1 VVANRKALSESY
13 VHGLE
18 LREENYTVW
27 DGRLPGFGVQIT
39 PLGVRSYVF
48 KYTLNG
54 RQGWITIGRAKDA
67 KERSKEGVWTAS
79 EARERAQ
86 EMRKQIDKGL
96 DPRAVKR
103 REMDAPTMA
112 SLADDY
118 ISKHAK
124 IYNKERSAKEA
135 NALVEKVIKPRLGLK
150 RAKDVKQEDVEDL
163 MRAMRTTPI
172 RANRALSCLSKM
184 FHLAEE
190 WRIRDQNSNPCRF
203 VKKYEERPRERFLNA
218 LELEALGVELEA
230 REGEDPIGVGAIRLL
245 VFTGARLTEVLELE
259 WDRVDLQ
266 RNLLVISIHKTDQR
280 GAKHLPLNQP
290 AMEALGYEFD
300 EKGAMV
306 FDGQYPKRKANAVV
320 RLLNNPY
327 VFTGK
332 DPGSHLVNLHSLWE
346 EVRENA
352 GKRLKQIAETENRL
366 VPEVDISDVR
376 IHDLRHCF
384 ASMGVSHGMSLP
396 LIGKLLGH
404 SQASTT
410 QRYAHLASSPL
421 QEASQEIAGRL
432 AVALMPPKRN

>member
-1 VVANRKALSESY
+1 MAPNRKALSESY

-39 PLGVRSYVF
+39 PKGVRSYVF

-54 RQGWITIGRAKDA
+54 RQGWVTIGRAKDA

-86 EMRKQIDKGL
+86 EMRKQLDKGL
-96 DPRAVKR
+96 DPREVKK
-103 REMDAPTMA
+103 REIDAPTMNG
-112 SLADDY
+112 LADDY
-118 ISKHAK
+118 LTKHADV
-124 IYNKERSAKEA
+124 YNKERSAKEA
-135 NALVEKVIKPRLGLK
+135 RALVEKIIKPSLGAK
-150 RAKDVKQEDVEDL
+150 RVKDVNQGDVEDL
-163 MRAMRTTPI
+163 MRALKATPV
-172 RANRALSCLSKM
+172 RANRTLSCLSKM

-190 WRIRDQNSNPCRF
+190 WRIREQHSNPCRF
-203 VKKYEERPRERFLNA
+203 VKKYEETPRERFLNS

-230 REGEDPIGVGAIRLL
+230 READDPIGVSAIRLL
-245 VFTGARLTEVLELE
+245 LFTGARLTEILELE

-266 RNLLVISIHKTDQR
+266 RQILVIVDHKTSRKGD
-280 GAKHLPLNQP
+280 KHLPLNLP

-300 EKGAMV
+300 DQGEMV
-306 FDGQYPKRKANAVV
+306 FDGDVPKRRSNAIV
-320 RLLNNPY
+320 RLLNNSF

-332 DPGSHLVNLHSLWE
+332 ESGSHLVNLHALWE
-346 EVRENA
+346 DVREKA
-352 GKRLKQIAETENRL
+352 GGRLREQAEKEGRTI
-366 VPEVDISDVR
+366 PEVDISDVR

-396 LIGKLLGH
+396 MIGKLLGH

-410 QRYAHLASSPL
+410 QRYAHLAASPL
-421 QEASQEIAGRL
+421 QEASQEIARRL
-432 AVALMPPKRN
+432 AGALRPSKQG